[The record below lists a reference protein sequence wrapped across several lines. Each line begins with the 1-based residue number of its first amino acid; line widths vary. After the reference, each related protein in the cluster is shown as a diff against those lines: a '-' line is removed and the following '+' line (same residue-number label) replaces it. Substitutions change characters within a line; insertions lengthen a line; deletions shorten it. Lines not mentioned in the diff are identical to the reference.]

1 LMDVIRKHMKGM
13 EAGKMGMSTTEVGDL
28 IANYIDSMG

>member
-1 LMDVIRKHMKGM
+1 MEVIRKHMKGM

-28 IANYIDSMG
+28 IANSIENMG